1 MRVVM
6 IGPPGAGKGTQ
17 ARLLQE
23 RFGVPQISTGDML
36 RDAECRDTPLGRE
49 AHRFMSAGQLV
60 PDEVVIGV
68 VEERLQCPDASRGF
82 ILDGFPRTLAQ
93 ARALEAMLERRG
105 VVLTGVVEI
114 LVPQEELVRRLSGRL
129 VCRSCGAMYH
139 RDSNPSAA
147 GAACGKCGGELYQR
161 DDDRPAQIQARLT
174 NLAREIAPVIGFY
187 RASGL
192 LRPVDGLGTVEDVFA
207 RITTGLG

>member
-1 MRVVM
+1 VRVVM

-23 RFGVPQISTGDML
+23 RFGVPQVSTGDML
-36 RDAECRDTPLGRE
+36 RDAEGRDTPLGRE

-60 PDEVVIGV
+60 PDEVVIGI
-68 VEERLQCPDASRGF
+68 VEERLQRPDAERGF

-93 ARALEAMLERRG
+93 ARVLEAMLARRDMR
-105 VVLTGVVEI
+105 LTGVVEI
-114 LVPQEELVRRLSGRL
+114 VVPEAELVRRLSGRL
-129 VCRSCGAMYH
+129 VCRSCSAMYH
-139 RDSNPSAA
+139 RDSNPSPR

-161 DDDRPAQIQARLT
+161 DDDHPVQIQARLT
-174 NLAREIAPVIGFY
+174 NLAREIAPVLAFY

-192 LRPVDGLGTVEDVFA
+192 LRSVDGLGTVDEVFA
-207 RITTGLG
+207 RILVALG